1 MTIFEKIKSYSLE
14 ELADFLD
21 KNGSFDQS
29 PWSDWFNDNYC
40 SKCESVMCKAVD
52 CKEKLGIDPWYGED
66 MECAYCE
73 LIDETGCKKCR
84 FFPEMNDV
92 PDNKQVIEMWL
103 KETVPDEE

>member
-1 MTIFEKIKSYSLE
+1 
-14 ELADFLD
+14 
-21 KNGSFDQS
+21 
-29 PWSDWFNDNYC
+29 
-40 SKCESVMCKAVD
+40 MCKAAD
-52 CKEKLGIDPWYGED
+52 CKEKLGIDPWYGAD

-73 LIDETGCKKCR
+73 LIDEAGCKKCR